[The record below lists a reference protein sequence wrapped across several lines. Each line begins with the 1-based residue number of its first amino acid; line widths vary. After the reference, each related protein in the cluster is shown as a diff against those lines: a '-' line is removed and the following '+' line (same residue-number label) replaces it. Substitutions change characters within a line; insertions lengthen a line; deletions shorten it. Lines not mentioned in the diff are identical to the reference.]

1 MLGEKQCTQLWEDI
15 VAFFEGGDSA
25 QLEDDPYFLGSIVMY
40 SFQGAKEQYIVDGQQ
55 HTTTFVL
62 LLRAM
67 HAKLVNENNT
77 NIKGVID
84 SIQSCLW
91 RVDHIT
97 KEPDYNA
104 PHLRSE
110 AVADEERAILERIL
124 KEGLPAEELIDDKN
138 ASNYEKN
145 YRYFCQQL
153 DEFAK
158 KYPNSFH
165 AFCVCVLR
173 ACIVLPIGCEGQD
186 GEMSLEFALCIFH
199 TLNARGLPLNDTDIF
214 KSVIFTYKKGQERE
228 AFIQRWK
235 ELEQITDMEF
245 LFRQYMH
252 VVRAQKGDKSREIGL
267 RTFFLNKHKQ
277 MLQDSPIMQNIET
290 LDQFWY
296 EEEVYSK
303 YSLKSLQFYDILH
316 LTENEYWKCL
326 DSAYYMYCLEKGKDY
341 FKNHEEFL
349 MRLCAHLLLYSISK
363 KTISFK
369 NVIYNAYTSLIKPVR
384 WIFTPKVK
392 TS

>member
-138 ASNYEKN
+138 ASNYEKS

-235 ELEQITDMEF
+235 ELEQ
-245 LFRQYMH
+245 
-252 VVRAQKGDKSREIGL
+252 VA
-267 RTFFLNKHKQ
+267 
-277 MLQDSPIMQNIET
+277 
-290 LDQFWY
+290 
-296 EEEVYSK
+296 
-303 YSLKSLQFYDILH
+303 
-316 LTENEYWKCL
+316 
-326 DSAYYMYCLEKGKDY
+326 
-341 FKNHEEFL
+341 
-349 MRLCAHLLLYSISK
+349 
-363 KTISFK
+363 
-369 NVIYNAYTSLIKPVR
+369 
-384 WIFTPKVK
+384 
-392 TS
+392 